1 MEITALN
8 EDGTVFQEPIY
19 DITYEEVRNE
29 YKPAE
34 MSEAIRSSLSPT
46 EELVITNIRYT
57 DTQASNLDIST
68 YVKDYNNIRRIV
80 WSCSSSYSIAIY
92 DHDIYLKNLKAGVV
106 NPHRIMFYSD
116 NSTYMP
122 MDTLTS
128 GLPSSTRYYYFS
140 DSAWNA
146 SGQLQVLF
154 DTDGDGTSNAGTSY
168 DRYGKSI
175 YLVYKKE
182 DTE

>member
-1 MEITALN
+1 MEITAYN
-8 EDGTVFQEPIY
+8 EDGTIYQEPIY
-19 DITYEEVRNE
+19 NITYEEVENNF
-29 YKPAE
+29 KPAE
-34 MSEAIRSSLSPT
+34 MGEAINSSLGLA

-57 DTQASNLDIST
+57 STQGSSIDVST

-92 DHDIYLKNLKAGVV
+92 DHEVYLKNLEAGVV

-116 NSTYMP
+116 NNTYVP

-140 DSAWNA
+140 DSSWNA
-146 SGQLQVLF
+146 SGELQVLF
-154 DTDGDGTSNAGTSY
+154 DKDGNGTSDAGTSY

-182 DTE
+182 D